1 MSDVNTFIDTLGK
14 DVNATV
20 VPKVQTLAETISK
33 SAFTEYGPR
42 VADFAH
48 QLAKDII
55 DQQSVVVR
63 DFVTGIIQDVFA
75 RYRPEIN
82 GELHARLVQGAIEV
96 IGRGVTLDV
105 KRRDTG
111 TSVSAL
117 EIPVSL
123 RIKVDDLAVTLQN
136 ARIRLNVVK

>member
-14 DVNATV
+14 DVSATV
-20 VPKVQTLAETISK
+20 VPKVQTLAESISK
-33 SAFTEYGPR
+33 STFTEYGPR
-42 VADFAH
+42 VADFAQ
-48 QLAKDII
+48 QLVKDII
-55 DQQSVVVR
+55 DEQSVVVR
-63 DFVTGIIQDVFA
+63 DFVAGVIQDVFD
-75 RYRPEIN
+75 RYRPEVN

-96 IGRGVTLDV
+96 TGQGVTLDV

-111 TSVSAL
+111 ASVSTL

-136 ARIRLNVVK
+136 ARIKLNVVK

>member
-33 SAFTEYGPR
+33 NTFTEYGPR
-42 VADFAH
+42 VAEFAH
-48 QLAKDII
+48 QLVKDMI
-55 DQQSVVVR
+55 DEQSLVVR
-63 DFVTGIIQDVFA
+63 EFVTGVIQDVFA

-82 GELHARLVQGAIEV
+82 GELHAKLVQGAIEV
-96 IGRGVTLDV
+96 TGRGVTLDV
-105 KRRDTG
+105 KLRETG
-111 TSVSAL
+111 ASVSTL

-136 ARIRLNVVK
+136 GRIKLNVVK